1 MASVTGN
8 LSLAKCDINDKIT
21 PTWINQN
28 FDTIDQEIGDLK
40 KAYVVSYG
48 SSDGWTWRIWS
59 NGIAESWKTLDQMF
73 TLSQWGNV
81 GVAHFEVPLPSIYK
95 EKPNVQVSC
104 EGYGCLAHGG
114 LWSSDTSQN
123 VSTITPYVASPTNMS
138 GQFKIR
144 VSFRV
149 IGERS

>member
-1 MASVTGN
+1 MASVTSN

-81 GVAHFEVPLPSIYK
+81 GVAHFEVSLPSIYK

-104 EGYGCLAHGG
+104 EDTAVWLMVVYGVPIHRKTYLPSLLMLHR
-114 LWSSDTSQN
+114 QR
-123 VSTITPYVASPTNMS
+123 I
-138 GQFKIR
+138 
-144 VSFRV
+144 
-149 IGERS
+149 